1 MSSSIS
7 YEKCPHCGSEDT
19 LVMELNCRTGEDNHF
34 CMACGYSYV
43 FEFKR
48 DEEHNLVRTP
58 VEYPIK
64 DCVLGVRDWNT
75 KELIYK
81 KPLTEIENLSEDTFR
96 DWINYLSSQRK
107 PDDTTPDGS
116 HNIFY
121 MGGETPEQLFY
132 LGNRITTS
140 ENPEMIT
147 VHKVVIIE
155 ESTPGYGIFN
165 ISTKQGG
172 GTSSA
177 VAKEATKEE
186 LIAEAE
192 RLLKEHGDDIRFILV
207 TKYNEETKTLEEIF
221 KYESEPDTQ
230 VVMEI
235 PDFEEDEYP
244 ETDGEYIG
252 TEDSNL
258 PF

>member
-48 DEEHNLVRTP
+48 EEEHNLVRTP

-75 KELIYK
+75 KELIYQ

-107 PDDTTPDGS
+107 PDDTTPDEPVVEES
-116 HNIFY
+116 PYI
-121 MGGETPEQLFY
+121 
-132 LGNRITTS
+132 RITNLDDGVFYNSTIR
-140 ENPEMIT
+140 NIT
-147 VHKVVIIE
+147 IPDYMTRIGNY
-155 ESTPGYGIFN
+155 TFYN
-165 ISTKQGG
+165 CDTLTISTIENADFLNNIVEIGDYAFAYSDMISFVRIPESVTYVG
-172 GTSSA
+172 AHSFENCSSLVEIDIKNA
-177 VAKEATKEE
+177 FIGDYMLPITTMKD
-186 LIAEAE
+186 
-192 RLLKEHGDDIRFILV
+192 LLQL
-207 TKYNEETKTLEEIF
+207 
-221 KYESEPDTQ
+221 
-230 VVMEI
+230 
-235 PDFEEDEYP
+235 
-244 ETDGEYIG
+244 
-252 TEDSNL
+252 
-258 PF
+258 